1 MYLSIVYSK
10 RRILPSSNVCRPALP
25 HPPDPTLRWNPPLIF
40 RHSHRHP
47 WHSGIYWTHHSHP
60 TVLASEP
67 LLVVFCA
74 KQTFVNFCSCT
85 FVEQFLQTDNTSNS
99 TCTSSST
106 IFMPIPQNTHPS
118 RTVSPPRLLP
128 SLMGV
133 TVHCLPHQPWM
144 LTAFL
149 PQHRSNHRHCQCVN
163 FYDYF

>member
-85 FVEQFLQTDNTSNS
+85 FVEQFLQTDNTSTS

-106 IFMPIPQNTHPS
+106 IFMPIPQNTQPS
-118 RTVSPPRLLP
+118 RTVPPPLVS
-128 SLMGV
+128 SLAWWV
-133 TVHCLPHQPWM
+133 SLSTVCRTSRECWQHFYHS
-144 LTAFL
+144 TATIIVI
-149 PQHRSNHRHCQCVN
+149 VN
-163 FYDYF
+163 V